1 MSNHLFSSI
10 KEEKG
15 EVLHCKNINS
25 PLTKLMGYTEECIEE
40 IDWKPPIKHGLNN
53 SKKIIPTLY
62 FKNKSD
68 IQDIDFSRVI
78 KDDII
83 NYKKLTYNQLEYIK
97 KMSNEE
103 KFELIEL
110 YNKVLDVIIQSI

>member
-62 FKNKSD
+62 FKNTIVPFKLVLL
-68 IQDIDFSRVI
+68 INGETLLRV
-78 KDDII
+78 
-83 NYKKLTYNQLEYIK
+83 
-97 KMSNEE
+97 
-103 KFELIEL
+103 LISFAE
-110 YNKVLDVIIQSI
+110 N